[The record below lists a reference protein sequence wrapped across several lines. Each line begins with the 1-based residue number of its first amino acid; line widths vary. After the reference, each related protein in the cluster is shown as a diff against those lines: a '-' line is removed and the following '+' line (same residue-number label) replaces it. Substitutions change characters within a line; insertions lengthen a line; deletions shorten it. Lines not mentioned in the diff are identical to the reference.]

1 MLPTKELERKSIG
14 HFKCWIVFRI
24 RKTMVMSAQQFPN
37 ITRYDKMPKGWKVL
51 QGAMTAPKGYIWIW
65 NGKSIFKKEY
75 QHALLRTE

>member
-1 MLPTKELERKSIG
+1 
-14 HFKCWIVFRI
+14 
-24 RKTMVMSAQQFPN
+24 MVMSAQQFPN